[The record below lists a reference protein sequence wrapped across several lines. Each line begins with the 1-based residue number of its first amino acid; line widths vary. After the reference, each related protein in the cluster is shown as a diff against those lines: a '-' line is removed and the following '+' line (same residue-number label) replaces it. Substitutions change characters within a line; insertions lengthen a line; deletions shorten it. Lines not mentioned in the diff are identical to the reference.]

1 MNSKA
6 VSLLS
11 TLTLV
16 IPTFN
21 RQSYVLRNMRYWS
34 SSEVTVHVMDGSE
47 KAINPEQIERLAPN
61 IHYHHLPGSIWM
73 RFEKANDL
81 VKTQYVSLLADDD
94 FFIPSAAEASILELE
109 KDQELV
115 ACCGQRIA
123 KCLKGNLTV
132 HLSTVENHKSSYR
145 KGENSLTQD
154 DPIERMIFHMNPYA
168 PSTIY
173 AVCRRQ
179 AWLPTMKLLC
189 AREFSTPV
197 VGELQFELSMSF
209 KGKTKVIDELMWL
222 RSGENRPSGE
232 GYLGFATWY
241 VDPKYS
247 EEVDDFLNITS
258 KGLSAAGSGDYKTI
272 RNGLEQACKTYVASC
287 DNKVRN
293 GRPKKSIP
301 TIMRLLSATTTE
313 AQKAFIK
320 KAINKLPVPLL
331 RALKRRILGSR
342 PYVDIAKGLE
352 SKGVHVDWDQ
362 LATILTT
369 VRKFHEGKPCPGQA
383 GRTIR

>member
-173 AVCRRQ
+173 AVCRSQ
-179 AWLPTMKLLC
+179 AWLQTMELLC
-189 AREFSTPV
+189 AREFSSGTV
-197 VGELQFELSMSF
+197 AELQFELSIPF

-222 RSGENRPSGE
+222 RSGENAPNVE
-232 GYLGFATWY
+232 GIGPHFHTWY

-247 EEVDDFLNITS
+247 REVNDFLNITA
-258 KGLSAAGSGDYKTI
+258 KGLAAAGSGDSQAI
-272 RNGLEQACKTYVASC
+272 RNGLEQACRTYVASC
-287 DNKVRN
+287 DNKFRN
-293 GRPKKSIP
+293 NRPKRSIP
-301 TIMRLLSATTTE
+301 TVVRLLSATTTE

-320 KAINKLPVPLL
+320 KAINNLPVPLL
-331 RALKRRILGSR
+331 RALKSRILGSR

-352 SKGVHVDWDQ
+352 SEGLHVDWDQ
-362 LATILTT
+362 LSTILEI
-369 VRKFHEGKPCPGQA
+369 VRKFYERKP
-383 GRTIR
+383 